1 MQKQLDE
8 CLTFS
13 IVLEQKVTTF
23 EVIYTLIVDRGVL
36 ERQQS
41 SAVW

>member
-13 IVLEQKVTTF
+13 IVLEQKVIKF